1 MDFNIYETGSRTLD
15 RIGEAQSDF
24 MATLQSNFETPLELM
39 GKQDLSKYRHS
50 QSILDDAYRALAHG
64 NRQEAGHQL
73 KREFFFSEKNMLPGN
88 RYEKAAHAGLSA
100 LKQGSPIEEIEWR
113 IDSAFI
119 GIGDSDFDSSSKQ
132 IPLNPS
138 HSWNWSKDA
147 ETAAKH
153 YCIDYLG
160 SEVPRYIDW
169 GWKEPVRT
177 CLRRSIYLSDKYIL
191 DERDEPDRY
200 EKAARQALDL
210 LDRGELGGRIKDVLK
225 PFIEEREATTSY

>member
-1 MDFNIYETGSRTLD
+1 MDFNIYETSSRTLE

-24 MATLQSNFETPLELM
+24 AATFKANLETPLELM

-64 NRQEAGHQL
+64 NREEAGYQL
-73 KREFFFSEKNMLPGN
+73 KRELFFSEKNMVPGN
-88 RYEKAAHAGLSA
+88 RYEKAAHAGLAA
-100 LKQGSPIEEIEWR
+100 LKQDGPIEEIEWK

-119 GIGDSDFDSSSKQ
+119 GIGDSNFDSDSEQ
-132 IPLNPS
+132 ILLNPS
-138 HSWNWSKDA
+138 HSWNWSQNV
-147 ETAAKH
+147 ETAAKY

-160 SEVPRYIDW
+160 SAVPRYIDW

-191 DERDEPDRY
+191 DERGEPDRY
-200 EKAARQALDL
+200 EKAARQALNL
-210 LDRGELGGRIKDVLK
+210 LDRGELGARIKDILK
-225 PFIEEREATTSY
+225 PFMQEREVATSY